1 MYCEIRVDPKESL
14 VLSSEVPNY
23 SLITVEFIR
32 RLFVLLK
39 RVKTKIVIY
48 NLFVWKHTFLSSFKI
63 QNFKNFLKNVLHLIF
78 CT

>member
-1 MYCEIRVDPKESL
+1 MNGEIRVDPKESL

-39 RVKTKIVIY
+39 RVKTKNCYLQFICIETY
-48 NLFVWKHTFLSSFKI
+48 IFK
-63 QNFKNFLKNVLHLIF
+63 QF
-78 CT
+78 